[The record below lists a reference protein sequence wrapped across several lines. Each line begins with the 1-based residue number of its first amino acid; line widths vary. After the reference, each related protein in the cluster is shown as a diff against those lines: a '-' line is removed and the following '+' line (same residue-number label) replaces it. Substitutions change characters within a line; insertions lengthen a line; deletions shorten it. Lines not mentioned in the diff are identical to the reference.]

1 MTGTYCIKCMSDG
14 NPSVIMVAPGTNV
27 HLFVDMTDTGNVTF
41 ANGTISIPVENA
53 KNYEGYHSLPQE
65 ELDEYFNELMKRVMN
80 GLMTESLAT
89 LDICAIRASL
99 LEQYWSRWIR
109 QGYVH
114 RSSTRPGV
122 MGLYAQQKK
131 SWF

>member
-1 MTGTYCIKCMSDG
+1 MTGTYCIKCLSDG

-41 ANGTISIPVENA
+41 ANGTVSIPVENA
-53 KNYEGYHSLPQE
+53 QYYEDYHIPQS
-65 ELDEYFNELMKRVMN
+65 ELEEYFNELMKRVMSA
-80 GLMTESLAT
+80 LVQEDRAT

-99 LEQYWSRWIR
+99 LEQYWNRWLR

-114 RSSTRPGV
+114 RNSIRPTV
-122 MGLYAQQKK
+122 LNLYPQQKK
-131 SWF
+131 TWF

>member
-41 ANGTISIPVENA
+41 ANGTVSIPVENA
-53 KNYEGYHSLPQE
+53 KNYECYHSLPQE

-80 GLMTESLAT
+80 ALVQEDRAT
-89 LDICAIRASL
+89 LDICSIRASL
-99 LEQYWSRWIR
+99 LEQYWSRWTR

-114 RSSTRPGV
+114 RGSVRPGV
-122 MGLYAQQKK
+122 MGLYTQQKK

>member
-1 MTGTYCIKCMSDG
+1 MTDRFCIKCMSDG
-14 NPSVIMVAPGTNV
+14 NPSVILVTPGTNV

-41 ANGTISIPVENA
+41 ANGSVSIPVENA
-53 KNYEGYHSLPQE
+53 KNYEGYNRIPQA

-80 GLMTESLAT
+80 ALVEGERDT
-89 LDICAIRASL
+89 LDICSIRAAL
-99 LEQYWSRWIR
+99 LEQYWSRWVR

-114 RSSTRPGV
+114 RSSARPGV
-122 MGLYAQQKK
+122 MALYSQQRK

>member
-1 MTGTYCIKCMSDG
+1 MSGTYCIKCMSDG
-14 NPSVIMVAPGTNV
+14 NPSVILVAPGTNV

-41 ANGTISIPVENA
+41 ANGSVSIPVENA

-65 ELDEYFNELMKRVMN
+65 LDEYFNELMKRVMHA
-80 GLMTESLAT
+80 LVQEERTT
-89 LDICAIRASL
+89 LDICSIQAGL
-99 LEQYWSRWIR
+99 LEQYWSRWTR

-114 RSSTRPGV
+114 RNSTRPGV
-122 MGLYAQQKK
+122 MAQYGQQKK

>member
-14 NPSVIMVAPGTNV
+14 NPSVILVAPGTNV

-41 ANGTISIPVENA
+41 ANGSVSIPVENA

-80 GLMTESLAT
+80 ALVQEDRTT
-89 LDICAIRASL
+89 LDICSIQAGL
-99 LEQYWSRWIR
+99 LEQYWSRWTR

-114 RSSTRPGV
+114 RNSTRPGV
-122 MGLYAQQKK
+122 MAHYGQQKK

>member
-1 MTGTYCIKCMSDG
+1 MSEKICIKCLSDG
-14 NPSVIMVAPGTNV
+14 NPSVILVAPGTNV

-41 ANGTISIPVENA
+41 ANGSVSIPVENA
-53 KNYEGYHSLPQE
+53 GYYEGYHSLPGE

-80 GLMTESLAT
+80 ALVQEDRTT
-89 LDICAIRASL
+89 LDICSIQAGL
-99 LEQYWSRWIR
+99 LEQYWSRWTR

-114 RSSTRPGV
+114 RNSTRPGV
-122 MGLYAQQKK
+122 MAQYGQQKK

>member
-1 MTGTYCIKCMSDG
+1 MNGTYCIKCLSDG

-27 HLFVDMTDTGNVTF
+27 HLFVDMTDSGNVTF
-41 ANGTISIPVENA
+41 ANGTVSIPVENA
-53 KNYEGYHSLPQE
+53 KYYEDYHIPQS
-65 ELDEYFNELMKRVMN
+65 ELEEYFNELMKRVMSA
-80 GLMTESLAT
+80 LVQEDRAT

-99 LEQYWSRWIR
+99 LEQYWNRWLR

-114 RSSTRPGV
+114 RNSIRPTV
-122 MGLYAQQKK
+122 LGLYPQQKK

>member
-1 MTGTYCIKCMSDG
+1 MSDG
-14 NPSVIMVAPGTNV
+14 NPSVILVAPGTNV

-41 ANGTISIPVENA
+41 ANGSVSIPVENA

-65 ELDEYFNELMKRVMN
+65 ELDEYFNELMKRVMHA
-80 GLMTESLAT
+80 LVQEDRTT
-89 LDICAIRASL
+89 LDICSIQAGL
-99 LEQYWSRWIR
+99 LEQYWSRWTR

-114 RSSTRPGV
+114 RNSTRPGV
-122 MGLYAQQKK
+122 MAQYGQQKK

>member
-1 MTGTYCIKCMSDG
+1 MSDG
-14 NPSVIMVAPGTNV
+14 NPSVILVAPGTNV

-41 ANGTISIPVENA
+41 ANGSVSIPVENA

-65 ELDEYFNELMKRVMN
+65 ELDEYFNELMKRVMHA
-80 GLMTESLAT
+80 LVQEERTT
-89 LDICAIRASL
+89 LDICSIQAGL
-99 LEQYWSRWIR
+99 LEQYWSRWTR

-114 RSSTRPGV
+114 RNSTRPGV
-122 MGLYAQQKK
+122 MAHYGQQKK

>member
-14 NPSVIMVAPGTNV
+14 NPSVILVAPGTNV

-41 ANGTISIPVENA
+41 ANGSVSIPVENP

-65 ELDEYFNELMKRVMN
+65 ELDEYFNELMKRVMHA
-80 GLMTESLAT
+80 LVQEERTT
-89 LDICAIRASL
+89 LDICSIQAGL
-99 LEQYWSRWIR
+99 LEQYWSRWTR

-114 RSSTRPGV
+114 RNSTRPGV
-122 MGLYAQQKK
+122 MAQYGQQKK

>member
-1 MTGTYCIKCMSDG
+1 MSDG
-14 NPSVIMVAPGTNV
+14 NPSVILVAPGTNV

-41 ANGTISIPVENA
+41 ANGSVSIPVENA

-65 ELDEYFNELMKRVMN
+65 ELDEYFNELMKRVMHA
-80 GLMTESLAT
+80 LVQEDRTT
-89 LDICAIRASL
+89 LDICSIQAGL
-99 LEQYWSRWIR
+99 LEQYWSRWTR

-114 RSSTRPGV
+114 RNSTRPGV
-122 MGLYAQQKK
+122 MAHYGQQKK

>member
-1 MTGTYCIKCMSDG
+1 MTGTYCIKCLSDG

-41 ANGTISIPVENA
+41 ANGTVSIPVENA
-53 KNYEGYHSLPQE
+53 QYYEDYHIPQS
-65 ELDEYFNELMKRVMN
+65 ELEEYFNELMKRVMSA
-80 GLMTESLAT
+80 LVQEDRAT

-99 LEQYWSRWIR
+99 LEQYWNRWLR

-114 RSSTRPGV
+114 RNSIPCPKEQTDN
-122 MGLYAQQKK
+122 
-131 SWF
+131 

>member
-1 MTGTYCIKCMSDG
+1 MSGTYCIKCMSDG
-14 NPSVIMVAPGTNV
+14 YPSVILVAPGTNV

-41 ANGTISIPVENA
+41 ANGSVSIPVENA

-65 ELDEYFNELMKRVMN
+65 ELDEYFNELMKRV
-80 GLMTESLAT
+80 LHALVQEERTT
-89 LDICAIRASL
+89 LDICSIQAGL
-99 LEQYWSRWIR
+99 LEQYWSRWTR

-114 RSSTRPGV
+114 RNSTRPGV
-122 MGLYAQQKK
+122 MAQYGQQKK

>member
-1 MTGTYCIKCMSDG
+1 MNGTYCIKCLSDG

-27 HLFVDMTDTGNVTF
+27 HLFVDMTDSGNVTF
-41 ANGTISIPVENA
+41 ANGSVSIPVENA
-53 KNYEGYHSLPQE
+53 KYYEDYHIPQS
-65 ELDEYFNELMKRVMN
+65 ELEEYFNELMKRVMSA
-80 GLMTESLAT
+80 LVQEDRAT

-99 LEQYWSRWIR
+99 LEQYWNRWLR

-114 RSSTRPGV
+114 RNSIRPTV
-122 MGLYAQQKK
+122 LSLYPQQKK

>member
-1 MTGTYCIKCMSDG
+1 MNGTYCIKCMSDG

-27 HLFVDMTDTGNVTF
+27 HLFVDMTDTGSVTF
-41 ANGTISIPVENA
+41 ANGSVSIPVDNA
-53 KNYEGYHSLPQE
+53 KNYEDYHALPQE
-65 ELDEYFNELMKRVMN
+65 ELEDYFNELMKRIMN
-80 GLMTESLAT
+80 ALVQEDRTAV
-89 LDICAIRASL
+89 DICAIQASL

-114 RSSTRPGV
+114 RSSARPGV
-122 MGLYAQQKK
+122 LALYVQQKK

>member
-1 MTGTYCIKCMSDG
+1 MNGTYCIKCLSDG

-27 HLFVDMTDTGNVTF
+27 HLFVDMTDSGNVTF
-41 ANGTISIPVENA
+41 ANGTVSIPVENA
-53 KNYEGYHSLPQE
+53 KYYEDYHIPQS
-65 ELDEYFNELMKRVMN
+65 ELEEYFNELMKRVMSA
-80 GLMTESLAT
+80 LVQEDRAT

-99 LEQYWSRWIR
+99 LEQYWNRWLR

-114 RSSTRPGV
+114 RNSIRPTV
-122 MGLYAQQKK
+122 LSLYPQQKK